1 MKIGNSEV
9 KRKDILP
16 LILVI
21 ICGIIFLWAM
31 FISKVIVNKEIFEN
45 SWNNYL
51 VATLAIVLI
60 IRMEYDLRTNENFFE
75 SLKKTNTSK
84 IKIYLIILI
93 FIPLLGKM
101 FTDRALMVVLH
112 TIVDKQ
118 AISKTEYIKDIRE
131 GGGYRDFCYNRIEL
145 VGYDMLINGGYV
157 CGVSKKAIKR
167 LKKGQKIILYGDK
180 SYFGFT
186 PKSFSY
192 DEEGKKLKP

>member
-1 MKIGNSEV
+1 
-9 KRKDILP
+9 
-16 LILVI
+16 
-21 ICGIIFLWAM
+21 M

-51 VATLAIVLI
+51 VAILDIVLI
-60 IRMEYDLRTNENFFE
+60 IRMEYYLRTNENFFE
-75 SLKKTNTSK
+75 SMKKTNISK

-131 GGGYRDFCYNRIEL
+131 GGGYRDFCYNRI
-145 VGYDMLINGGYV
+145 
-157 CGVSKKAIKR
+157 
-167 LKKGQKIILYGDK
+167 
-180 SYFGFT
+180 
-186 PKSFSY
+186 
-192 DEEGKKLKP
+192 